1 MRIAVIFESSPF
13 DRKGLFNAVHN
24 RILHLKEVAE
34 NDVIEAY
41 CLQSDDSFL
50 ARQFRKSPKQVSKPG
65 VVEIDGLRYNMIW
78 YKADFFDYVR
88 TRFSGCPEYRSH
100 LAEIVSRLRSA
111 DLVIAHSY
119 AGGVAAHEA
128 MKSFGIPYFVNWHGS
143 DVHTRPWKNP
153 GLMSATRSV
162 MSAAAVNCFVSR
174 ALMEKGLEIC
184 PSMNAEVL
192 YNGVSPMFERYDDTR
207 RTAVREK
214 FGVPAEARVLAYAGN
229 FYAVKN
235 TAALPDI
242 FFSAGLK
249 YHEET
254 GREPLFWVIGDG
266 HGRSDVEAA
275 MSVPCKFWGNQPAEL
290 MPDFMNCVDV
300 LVLPSRN
307 EGLPLVA
314 VEALKCGAN
323 VVGSRVG
330 GIPEAVGDEFTVPFV
345 ERHTPGYGE
354 FVSGMG
360 EKIAALLLNPAVQ
373 SLPPFIDWHSTA
385 ILENSLIRSVA
396 DSE

>member
-34 NDVIEAY
+34 NDVIEAC

-50 ARQFRKSPKQVSKPG
+50 ARQFRKSPKPVSRPG
-65 VVEIDGLRYNMIW
+65 VVEIDGVRYNMLW
-78 YKADFFDYVR
+78 YRAGFWDYIR
-88 TRFSGCPEYRSH
+88 TRYCGCPAFTRHISSLVTTLKDVDIVISH
-100 LAEIVSRLRSA
+100 GYDGGVLALEAL
-111 DLVIAHSY
+111 HSY
-119 AGGVAAHEA
+119 GR
-128 MKSFGIPYFVNWHGS
+128 PYIANWHGS
-143 DVHTRPWKNP
+143 DVHTKPWKNP
-153 GLMSATRSV
+153 RLKRKTCGIMRWARC
-162 MSAAAVNCFVSR
+162 NCFVSR
-174 ALMEKGLEIC
+174 ALMETGLEIC
-184 PSMNAEVL
+184 PEMSAEVL
-192 YNGVSPMFERYDDTR
+192 YNGVSEAFGRYDDDR
-207 RTAVREK
+207 RAALRQK
-214 FGVPAEARVLAYAGN
+214 FGIASGAKVVAYVGN
-229 FYAVKN
+229 FYSVKN
-235 TAALPDI
+235 TAVLPDI
-242 FFSAGLK
+242 FFSTAVRYAAESRNELK
-249 YHEET
+249 
-254 GREPLFWVIGDG
+254 FWVIGDG
-266 HGRSDVEAA
+266 RGRSDVEAA

-330 GIPEAVGDEFTVPFV
+330 GIPEAVGDEFTVPFA
-345 ERHTPGYGE
+345 ERHTPGYGK

-360 EKIAALLLNPAVQ
+360 EKIAALLLHPAVQ

-385 ILENSLIRSVA
+385 ILENSLIRSVT